1 MESVLIISFSEK
13 SAAFLKELLNPDFSK
28 DIVTVTNCQEAR
40 RLYMQRSFELCIIN
54 APLRDE
60 AGELLARHIAVE
72 KGSQVILLTPYE
84 YFDEISTQVED
95 AGVITLSKPVNKAI
109 LWNALKMAKAANSLV
124 HRLKSENTKLVQKI
138 EDIKIVD
145 RAKCILI
152 SYLRLT
158 EIEAHKYIEKKAM
171 DTRSTKRAVA
181 EEILKTYEN

>member
-13 SAAFLKELLNPDFSK
+13 SAAFLKELLSPDFSK
-28 DIVTVTNCQEAR
+28 DIAMVSNCQEAR
-40 RLYMQRSFELCIIN
+40 RLYMQRGFDLCIIN

-60 AGELLARHIAVE
+60 AGEHMARHVAVE

-84 YFDEISTQVED
+84 YFEEVSAQVED
-95 AGVITLSKPVNKAI
+95 VGVITLSKPVNKGI

-124 HRLKSENTKLVQKI
+124 HRLQSENSKLIQKL

-158 EIEAHKYIEKKAM
+158 EVEAHKYIEKKAM
-171 DTRSTKRAVA
+171 DTRSSKREVA
-181 EEILKTYEN
+181 EEILKTYES